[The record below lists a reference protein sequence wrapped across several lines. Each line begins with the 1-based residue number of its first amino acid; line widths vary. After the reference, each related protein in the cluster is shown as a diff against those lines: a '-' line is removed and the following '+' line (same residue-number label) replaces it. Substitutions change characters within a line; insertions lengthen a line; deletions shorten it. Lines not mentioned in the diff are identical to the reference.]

1 MRCRTLSWLPFPL
14 PGAWRWRVL
23 CYAMER
29 GRCTTPGVR
38 WIWLWR
44 LVRWSINLTPWI
56 LGRHYRIVR
65 ASNASRTAGGLFAPV
80 NDSYRQIHGNAE
92 WFPASPFKQ
101 KRSRSFENKSA
112 TQALLDRL
120 RYEDFDA
127 GRGVRYPR
135 CNYDGPTEE
144 VSTFGL

>member
-1 MRCRTLSWLPFPL
+1 VVSCQS
-14 PGAWRWRVL
+14 
-23 CYAMER
+23 
-29 GRCTTPGVR
+29 
-38 WIWLWR
+38 
-44 LVRWSINLTPWI
+44 
-56 LGRHYRIVR
+56 
-65 ASNASRTAGGLFAPV
+65 
-80 NDSYRQIHGNAE
+80 
-92 WFPASPFKQ
+92 FKQ

-144 VSTFGL
+144 VSTFGLGVAEMHSDTQEDRYASPPRT